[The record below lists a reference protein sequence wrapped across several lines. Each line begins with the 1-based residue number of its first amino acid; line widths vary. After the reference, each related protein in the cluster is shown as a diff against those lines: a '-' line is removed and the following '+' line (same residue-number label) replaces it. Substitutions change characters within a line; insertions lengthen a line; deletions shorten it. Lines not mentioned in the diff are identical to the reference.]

1 MVMLVEEEVD
11 RVRWAM
17 FKGAEGLNWIERK
30 YTGSSVSE
38 NCLSDIRI
46 LLFCVFQHGRPSHF
60 LNCHHTG
67 LVESNILSAPH
78 TSCVLSPGS
87 SANNDKCPSQSYLP
101 F

>member
-1 MVMLVEEEVD
+1 MFVEEQVHP
-11 RVRWAM
+11 VRWAM

-30 YTGSSVSE
+30 YTGFSVSE

-46 LLFCVFQHGRPSHF
+46 LSFCVVQHGWPSNF
-60 LNCHHTG
+60 LNPHHTG

-101 F
+101 S